1 MEIISIILQKIYEL
15 KTEIFDEF
23 SFINLN
29 KSKRNIRKN
38 IALLVNNSF
47 VIKEDFYKDII
58 DEKKANYIEKISQYS
73 SKKKISTDEFEIN
86 FKNRFSLEEL
96 NQIKNEYIKIKN
108 EYL

>member
-15 KTEIFDEF
+15 KTEIFDEL

-47 VIKEDFYKDII
+47 IIKEDFYKDII